1 MLRSIGAITQ
11 LFHSLTFVSS
21 HAPQIQLVE
30 KLRLMICP
38 LDRNLP
44 AAPSN
49 TPDTQSIIW
58 QTHSFITMTVRSI
71 QEAEK
76 EFQQKNYP
84 KAEEIYNEILNIDTA
99 NLDSETRSK
108 TEKLVEQQ
116 EKAILGLSKVYFIE
130 EDEGKLVDLINRSR
144 EIMRGS
150 FAKSKTA
157 KIIKHLLDT
166 TEKTYKWKNKTE
178 ESSIDLSIKTTKEC
192 IDWSIEEKRTFLKQ
206 SLQIRLALLYYKK
219 HQYNESLKIINPLV
233 SEFKKLDDKSSLVDV
248 QLLESKNYF
257 QLKNN
262 AKSRASLTSA
272 RTSANSIYC
281 PSTVQAELDLMSGIL
296 NAQDKDYKTAYS
308 YFFEAFENYQL
319 HETKNGEKSSEG
331 REEVEEEDSK
341 SVRVLKYMLL
351 CKIMIGNIDDI
362 NSLLKQKACQPFIN
376 KKDIEAMKSV
386 ASSYNNRSL
395 KDLENSLKLYNL
407 QLSLDPIIRSHL
419 SDLYDSLFQKN
430 LLKLIEPYSCI
441 EINHICAMI
450 GLPKDV
456 IESKLSNMIL
466 DKVFYG
472 VLDQGNG
479 WLIVYNEPVKDES
492 YDFSLEIIREMSTAV
507 DLLYE
512 KASSLD

>member
-1 MLRSIGAITQ
+1 MTIG
-11 LFHSLTFVSS
+11 
-21 HAPQIQLVE
+21 
-30 KLRLMICP
+30 
-38 LDRNLP
+38 
-44 AAPSN
+44 
-49 TPDTQSIIW
+49 
-58 QTHSFITMTVRSI
+58 SI

-76 EFQQKNYP
+76 AVEKKDYK
-84 KAEEIYNEILNIDTA
+84 KAEEIFNEYLNIDLSDNSVT
-99 NLDSETRSK
+99 DTRSK
-108 TEKLVEQQ
+108 SEKLIDLQEKSILELSKIYFIQQDEDKLVKLVE
-116 EKAILGLSKVYFIE
+116 K
-130 EDEGKLVDLINRSR
+130 SR

-157 KIIKHLLDT
+157 KIIKNLLDT
-166 TEKTYKWKNKTE
+166 IEKTYQWDNK
-178 ESSIDLSIKTTKEC
+178 SNDYSIDLSIKITKEC
-192 IDWSIEEKRTFLKQ
+192 IDWSIDEKRTFLKQ
-206 SLQIRLALLYYKK
+206 SLQIRLALLNYNKK
-219 HQYNESLKIINPLV
+219 NYNESLKIINPLLK
-233 SEFKKLDDKSSLVDV
+233 EFKKLDDKSSLVDV

-296 NAQDKDYKTAYS
+296 NAQDKDFKTAYS

-319 HETKNGEKSSEG
+319 HETKNNNINNKEDANKEENDNKSI
-331 REEVEEEDSK
+331 K
-341 SVRVLKYMLL
+341 VLKYMLL
-351 CKIMIGNIDDI
+351 CKIMIGKIDDL
-362 NSLLKQKACQPFIN
+362 NSLLKQKSCQPFIN

-386 ASSYNNRSL
+386 SKSYLNRSL
-395 KDLENSLKLYNL
+395 KDLEESLKVYNVEL
-407 QLSLDPIIRSHL
+407 TLDPIIRSHL

-466 DKVFYG
+466 DKIFYG

-479 WLIVYNEPVKDES
+479 WLIIYDEPKKDES
-492 YDFSLEIIREMSTAV
+492 YDFSLEIIKEMSNAV